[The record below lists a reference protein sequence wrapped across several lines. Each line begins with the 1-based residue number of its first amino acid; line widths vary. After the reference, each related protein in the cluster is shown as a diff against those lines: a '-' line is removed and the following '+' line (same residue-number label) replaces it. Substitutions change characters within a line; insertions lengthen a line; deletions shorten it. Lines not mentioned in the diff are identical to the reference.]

1 MEAVVS
7 DILRHRM
14 QEPSG
19 FKQTAL
25 LSIAG
30 HAAALAL
37 IAVLPSVFPVRK
49 VAPPIIMN
57 ISLGGTPGPRTGGQE
72 MIGGRAIQAAQP
84 SVDPKLARPALPD
97 RRQPATTM
105 PDPRLKPKVPPK
117 NPAASKDPEGTT
129 AGRGAE
135 TRAGS
140 TPVETGARGQ
150 GFGLSSGGG
159 GGTTGHLD
167 VQNFCC
173 PEYLR
178 GMVDRITSNWNQQQP
193 ASGQVLMKYTIRRNG
208 EITEIEVERSSN
220 NPFLDRASELA
231 LRNTKQLQPLPAA
244 FPDDHLT
251 VHLTFQYERKR

>member
-1 MEAVVS
+1 
-7 DILRHRM
+7 M

-19 FKQTAL
+19 FKQTAV

-30 HAAALAL
+30 HAAVLAL
-37 IAVLPSVFPVRK
+37 IAVLPSVFPPRS
-49 VAPPIIMN
+49 VAPPVIMN
-57 ISLGGTPGPRTGGQE
+57 ISLGGTPGPRTGGRE

-84 SVDPKLARPALPD
+84 SMDPQLAKPALPA
-97 RRQPATTM
+97 RQPPPMAL
-105 PDPRLKPKVPPK
+105 PDPRLKSKAPPK
-117 NPAASKDPEGTT
+117 STATSKDPQGTT

-140 TPVETGARGQ
+140 TPVETGAKGQ

-159 GGTTGHLD
+159 GGTGGSLD
-167 VQNFCC
+167 VENFCC

-178 GMVDRITSNWNQQQP
+178 EMINRIYPHWRQQQP
-193 ASGQVLMKYTIRRNG
+193 ASGVVLMKYTIRRNG
-208 EITEIEVERSSN
+208 QITDIEVERSSN

-231 LRNTKQLQPLPAA
+231 LRNTERIAPLPAA